1 MSSPNIATALDMAS
15 APGAS
20 VSTQCRDYQ
29 RMADTLAWIS
39 RHFEEQPTLADLA
52 SYAGASP
59 YHFQRL
65 FSRWVGLSPKK
76 YVQHL
81 TLEHAKASLD
91 ASQSVLGATFAAGLS
106 SPGRLHD
113 LFVKI
118 EAVTPGEYKRGGA
131 GLVISH
137 GVHDSPFGPCLLMHT
152 ERGICALAFVDEGED
167 GSTLASMSARW
178 PKAQLVADPGPGAE
192 LAARVFGPHGKGGDP
207 LTVLLHGTPFQ
218 MQVGEAWLRMPPG
231 AVTSYQALA
240 TYRGKPKAS
249 RAVGTAN
256 GANPIS
262 YLIPCHR
269 VIGSGGELRGY
280 GGGVWRKRR
289 LLDVEGWTEATVS
302 PRARVRQ

>member
-1 MSSPNIATALDMAS
+1 MSGHIPLALDTAL

-20 VSTQCRDYQ
+20 ISTQCRDYQ

-39 RHFEEQPTLADLA
+39 RHFEEQPTLADIA
-52 SYAGASP
+52 SRAGASS

-65 FSRWVGLSPKK
+65 FTRWVGLSPKK

-91 ASQSVLGATFAAGLS
+91 ASQSVLGAAFAAGLS

-113 LFVKI
+113 LFVNV
-118 EAVTPGEYKRGGA
+118 EAVTPGEYKQGGA
-131 GLVISH
+131 GLVIRH

-152 ERGICALAFVDEGED
+152 PRGICGLAFIDAADD
-167 GSTLASMSARW
+167 GRGLACMAARW
-178 PKAQLVADPGPGAE
+178 PNATLRADPEPGEA
-192 LAARVFGPHGKGGDP
+192 LAARIFAPRGNRDDP
-207 LTVLLHGTPFQ
+207 LSLLLHGTPFQ
-218 MQVGEAWLRMPPG
+218 IQVWQALLRIPRG
-231 AVTSYQALA
+231 AVTSYEALA
-240 TYRGKPKAS
+240 SYIGKPKAA

-269 VIGSGGELRGY
+269 VIRKSGTLGGYRWGLGRKLAMLSQELN
-280 GGGVWRKRR
+280 
-289 LLDVEGWTEATVS
+289 
-302 PRARVRQ
+302 

>member
-1 MSSPNIATALDMAS
+1 MSSPNIASALDRTP
-15 APGAS
+15 APTGS

-39 RHFEEQPTLADLA
+39 RHFEKQPTLADIA
-52 SYAGASP
+52 SHAGASP

-91 ASQSVLGATFAAGLS
+91 ASQSVLGAAFAAGLS

-113 LFVKI
+113 LFVNI
-118 EAVTPGEYKRGGA
+118 EAVTPGEYKQGGA
-131 GLVISH
+131 GLVIRH

-152 ERGICALAFVDEGED
+152 SRGICGLAFIDEGDD
-167 GSTLASMSARW
+167 GRSLARMAQRW
-178 PKAQLVADPGPGAE
+178 PHATLLADPAPGEA
-192 LAARVFGPHGKGGDP
+192 LAARIFAAPGDGGDP
-207 LTVLLHGTPFQ
+207 LNLLLHGTAFQ
-218 MQVGEAWLRMPPG
+218 IQVWKALLRLPRG
-231 AVTSYQALA
+231 TVTSYQGLA
-240 TYRGKPKAS
+240 NHIGKPNAS

-269 VIGSGGELRGY
+269 VIRKSGALGGYRWGLGRKLAMLSQELNIS
-280 GGGVWRKRR
+280 
-289 LLDVEGWTEATVS
+289 A
-302 PRARVRQ
+302 PP

>member
-1 MSSPNIATALDMAS
+1 MSSPSMATALDMGS
-15 APGAS
+15 APGLS
-20 VSTQCRDYQ
+20 VSAQCRDYQ

-39 RHFEEQPTLADLA
+39 RHFEEQPTLADIA
-52 SYAGASP
+52 SRAGASP

-81 TLEHAKASLD
+81 TLERAKASLD
-91 ASQSVLGATFAAGLS
+91 ASQSVLAAAFAAGLS

-113 LFVKI
+113 LFVNI
-118 EAVTPGEYKRGGA
+118 EAVTPGEYKQGGA
-131 GLVISH
+131 GLVIRH

-152 ERGICALAFVDEGED
+152 ARGICGLAFIDEDDQGR
-167 GSTLASMSARW
+167 SLACMAKRW
-178 PKAQLVADPGPGAE
+178 PNATLVADPAPGEA
-192 LAARVFGPHGKGGDP
+192 LAARIFAPRGDGDER
-207 LTVLLHGTPFQ
+207 LSLLLHGTPFQ
-218 MQVGEAWLRMPPG
+218 IQVWQALLRIPRG

-240 TYRGKPKAS
+240 GHIGKPDAS

-269 VIGSGGELRGY
+269 VIRKSGALGGYRWGLGRKLAILSQELNY
-280 GGGVWRKRR
+280 N
-289 LLDVEGWTEATVS
+289 
-302 PRARVRQ
+302 PAR

>member
-1 MSSPNIATALDMAS
+1 MSGPNIVSALEMA
-15 APGAS
+15 PLPPAS

-39 RHFEEQPTLADLA
+39 RHFQEQPTLADIA
-52 SYAGASP
+52 SRAGASP

-81 TLEHAKASLD
+81 TLERAKASLD
-91 ASQSVLGATFAAGLS
+91 ASQSVLATAFAAGLS

-113 LFVKI
+113 LFVNV
-118 EAVTPGEYKRGGA
+118 EAVTPGEYKHGGA
-131 GLVISH
+131 GLVIHH

-152 ERGICALAFVDEGED
+152 PRGICGLAFVDEGDD
-167 GSTLASMSARW
+167 GRSLACMAARW
-178 PKAQLVADPGPGAE
+178 PNATLLADPGPGEA
-192 LAARVFGPHGKGGDP
+192 LAARIFAPPGNGGDP
-207 LTVLLHGTPFQ
+207 LNLLLHGTPFQ
-218 MQVGEAWLRMPPG
+218 IQVWQALLRIPRG

-240 TYRGKPKAS
+240 GYIGRPKAS

-269 VIGSGGELRGY
+269 VIRKSGTLGGYRWGLGRKLAMLSQELN
-280 GGGVWRKRR
+280 
-289 LLDVEGWTEATVS
+289 
-302 PRARVRQ
+302 

>member
-1 MSSPNIATALDMAS
+1 MGSPNIATALDMGS
-15 APGAS
+15 APEAS

-39 RHFEEQPTLADLA
+39 RHFEEQPTLADIA

-113 LFVKI
+113 LFVNI
-118 EAVTPGEYKRGGA
+118 EAVTPGEYKLGGA
-131 GLVISH
+131 GLVIRH

-152 ERGICALAFVDEGED
+152 TRGICGLAFVDEDDHGR
-167 GSTLASMSARW
+167 SLASMAKRW
-178 PKAQLVADPGPGAE
+178 PNATLVADPAPGEA
-192 LAARVFGPHGKGGDP
+192 LAARIFAPKGDGDEP
-207 LTVLLHGTPFQ
+207 LSLLLHGTPFQ
-218 MQVGEAWLRMPPG
+218 VQVWRALLRIPRG
-231 AVTSYQALA
+231 TVTSYQTLA
-240 TYRGKPKAS
+240 GHIGKPNAS

-269 VIGSGGELRGY
+269 VIRKSGALGGYRWGLGRKLAMLSQELNGIPTR
-280 GGGVWRKRR
+280 
-289 LLDVEGWTEATVS
+289 
-302 PRARVRQ
+302 

>member
-1 MSSPNIATALDMAS
+1 MSGHIPLALDTAL

-20 VSTQCRDYQ
+20 ISTQCRDYQ

-39 RHFEEQPTLADLA
+39 RHFEEQPTLADIA
-52 SYAGASP
+52 SRAGASP

-65 FSRWVGLSPKK
+65 FTRWVGLSPKK

-91 ASQSVLGATFAAGLS
+91 ASQSVLGAAFAAGLS

-113 LFVKI
+113 LFVNV
-118 EAVTPGEYKRGGA
+118 EAVTPGEYKQGGA
-131 GLVISH
+131 GLVIRH

-152 ERGICALAFVDEGED
+152 PRGICGLAFIDRRDD
-167 GSTLASMSARW
+167 GGGLASMAARW
-178 PKAQLVADPGPGAE
+178 PNATLRADPEPGEA
-192 LAARVFGPHGKGGDP
+192 LAARIFAPRGNRDDP
-207 LTVLLHGTPFQ
+207 LSLLLHGTPFQ
-218 MQVGEAWLRMPPG
+218 IQVWQALLRIPRG
-231 AVTSYQALA
+231 AVTSYEALA
-240 TYRGKPKAS
+240 SYIGKPKAA

-269 VIGSGGELRGY
+269 VIRKSGTLGGYRWGLGRKLAMLSQELN
-280 GGGVWRKRR
+280 
-289 LLDVEGWTEATVS
+289 
-302 PRARVRQ
+302 